1 METKRVTIHD
11 VAKAAGVSI
20 ATVSRVVNNTST
32 VEPETAAR
40 VRRAVKQIGYI
51 PDPLARGMRS
61 NKSYAVG
68 YIVSDISNGHFTVAA
83 KAVEDELE
91 RAGYSL
97 IVCSTDGDA
106 RKEERQLR
114 LLVSKKVD
122 GIIINVSGDND
133 AMVAELSK
141 RVPMV
146 LFSRQI
152 DGGFNGDY
160 VGNDNFNG
168 AGELARHVL
177 EYGHRRIGLIR
188 GPENISTGPERY
200 NGFVSVLAAAGV
212 SLPPEMVFTGDY
224 YNESGREGARTLLSR
239 PDPPTILVAM
249 NNAMSLGA
257 LGYIK
262 EQALRIPDEV
272 SFAGYG
278 DIFNR
283 DLLYINPTMV
293 SQDAGRVGKLAGELI
308 LRRIADKGATPMN
321 ALVPSELR
329 MGNSVRRINI

>member
-1 METKRVTIHD
+1 MEKRVTIHD
-11 VAKAAGVSI
+11 VAKAARVSI
-20 ATVSRVVNNTST
+20 ATVSRVVNNTAA
-32 VEPETAAR
+32 VDAETAAR

-83 KAVEDELE
+83 KAVEGEFE

-97 IVCSTDGDA
+97 IVCSTDGDP

-122 GIIINVSGDND
+122 GIIINVSGGND

-152 DGGFNGDY
+152 DDGFHGDY
-160 VGNDNFNG
+160 VGNDNFHG

-177 EYGHRRIGLIR
+177 DYGHRRIGLIR

-212 SLPPEMVFTGDY
+212 TLPPDMVFTAIIISSPGGK
-224 YNESGREGARTLLSR
+224 GRR
-239 PDPPTILVAM
+239 PCSPVPT
-249 NNAMSLGA
+249 
-257 LGYIK
+257 
-262 EQALRIPDEV
+262 
-272 SFAGYG
+272 
-278 DIFNR
+278 
-283 DLLYINPTMV
+283 
-293 SQDAGRVGKLAGELI
+293 
-308 LRRIADKGATPMN
+308 RR
-321 ALVPSELR
+321 PSWWR
-329 MGNSVRRINI
+329 